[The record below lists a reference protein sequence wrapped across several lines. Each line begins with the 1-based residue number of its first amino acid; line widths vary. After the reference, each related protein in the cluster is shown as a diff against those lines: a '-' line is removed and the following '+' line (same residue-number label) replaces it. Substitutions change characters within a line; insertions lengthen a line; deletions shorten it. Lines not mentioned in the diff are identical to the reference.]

1 MKKWALLT
9 TAIIL
14 GVGSL
19 YVGAQNNES
28 EPLTQLVKH
37 PQHWQVMVPDTQ
49 SSIHL
54 DAIEKLQQ
62 QPYLV
67 GHYQGENEG
76 DNSTIYLDTN
86 QIKQSNNYLASTF
99 IMTNSGSG
107 SFYYLALFKEN
118 ANKINNVANVFIGD
132 RIAVEKINILKTDPV
147 TIQIDYKTHGENTPY
162 ALPADVAKSQV
173 YVLDNNQLV
182 LKK

>member
-1 MKKWALLT
+1 MGF
-9 TAIIL
+9 I
-14 GVGSL
+14 
-19 YVGAQNNES
+19 NNRNYFRCR
-28 EPLTQLVKH
+28 
-37 PQHWQVMVPDTQ
+37 
-49 SSIHL
+49 
-54 DAIEKLQQ
+54 KLQQ

-67 GHYQGENEG
+67 GHYQGEDEG

-118 ANKINNVANVFIGD
+118 ANKLNNV
-132 RIAVEKINILKTDPV
+132 EINILKTDPV